1 MKKLLIILIAAIATT
16 LTFDSC
22 KKGDEAA
29 AKFKAD
35 SIAMRQEHM
44 LEIGD
49 MMGEIS
55 AIIDSINADENEI
68 TILTAEGSKHSKE
81 QVIAKLKHIQQLMD
95 AKKQRIAE
103 LEAQLEKRIGENKT
117 LSRDYENMKNIVAQ
131 LRKDVEGKERQI
143 ANLQAELATANDY
156 AAVLVRENTQL
167 AQSNSNLRTSMESQ
181 ERTIAKQEQVI
192 ASQEQGLRQQD
203 EALNTVY
210 YCIDTKA
217 NLVAAG
223 IASKSGLFKRKTKA
237 NTEAY
242 ASGAFKSGNKL
253 TLKSFNIPASKCK
266 ILSGQPESSYTITK
280 NGNTCTLSITD
291 PTAFWRASQY
301 LVVQF

>member
-35 SIAMRQEHM
+35 SIAMRQEQM

-68 TILTAEGSKHSKE
+68 TVLTAEGSKHSKE
-81 QVIAKLKHIQQLMD
+81 QVIAKLKHVQQLMD

-117 LSRDYENMKNIVAQ
+117 LSRDYENMKTIVAQ

-143 ANLQAELATANDY
+143 ASLQAELASANDY

-167 AQSNSNLRTSMESQ
+167 TQSNTSLRSSVESQ

-223 IASKSGLFKRKTKA
+223 IATKTGLFKSKTKA
-237 NTEAY
+237 NTEGY

-280 NGNTCTLSITD
+280 SGKSCTLTITD
-291 PTAFWRASQY
+291 PAAFWRASQY

>member
-1 MKKLLIILIAAIATT
+1 MKKILIILIAAIATT

-22 KKGDEAA
+22 KKGEEAE

-55 AIIDSINADENEI
+55 AIIDSINADENAI
-68 TILTAEGSKHSKE
+68 TVLTAEGSKHSKE
-81 QVIAKLKHIQQLMD
+81 QVIAKLKHVQQLME

-103 LEAQLEKRIGENKT
+103 LETLLEKRISENKE
-117 LSRDYENMKNIVAQ
+117 LSKDYENMKSIVSQ
-131 LRKDVEGKERQI
+131 LRKDVEAKERQI
-143 ANLQAELATANDY
+143 ASLQAELATANDY
-156 AAVLVRENTQL
+156 AAVLVRENAQL
-167 AQSNSNLRTSMESQ
+167 SQSNSNLRSSVESQ
-181 ERTIAKQEQVI
+181 ERTIAKQEEVI

-217 NLVAAG
+217 NLIAAG
-223 IASKSGLFKRKTKA
+223 IATKAGIFKSRTKA

-253 TLKSFNIPASKCK
+253 SLKSFNIPASKCK
-266 ILSGQPESSYTITK
+266 VLSGQPESSYAITK
-280 NGNTCTLSITD
+280 NGGSCTLTITD
-291 PTAFWRASQY
+291 PASFWRASQY

>member
-16 LTFDSC
+16 LAFDSC

-29 AKFKAD
+29 AKFKSD

-55 AIIDSINADENEI
+55 AIIDSINADENAI
-68 TILTAEGSKHSKE
+68 TVLTAEGNKHSKE
-81 QVIAKLKHIQQLMD
+81 QVIAKLKHIQQLME

-103 LEAQLEKRIGENKT
+103 LEALLDKRIAENET
-117 LSRDYENMKNIVAQ
+117 LSKDYENLKNIVAQ
-131 LRKDVEGKERQI
+131 LRKDVEGKELQI
-143 ANLQAELATANDY
+143 TSLQAELATANDY
-156 AAVLVRENTQL
+156 AAVLVRENAQL
-167 AQSNSNLRTSMESQ
+167 TQSNTNLRTSVESQ

-192 ASQEQGLRQQD
+192 ASQEQGLKQQD

-217 NLVAAG
+217 NLVANG
-223 IASKSGLFKRKTKA
+223 IASKAGLFKQKTKA
-237 NTEAY
+237 NTEGFN
-242 ASGAFKSGNKL
+242 SSAFKSGNKL

-266 ILSGQPESSYTITK
+266 VLSGQPESSYTITK
-280 NGNTCTLSITD
+280 NGNSCVLTITD
-291 PTAFWRASQY
+291 ATSFWRASQY

>member
-35 SIAMRQEHM
+35 SIAMRQEQM

-55 AIIDSINADENEI
+55 AIIDSINAEENEI
-68 TILTAEGSKHSKE
+68 TVLTAEGSKHSKE
-81 QVIAKLKHIQQLMD
+81 QVIAKLKHVQQLMD

-117 LSRDYENMKNIVAQ
+117 LSRDYENMKTIVAQ

-143 ANLQAELATANDY
+143 ASLQAELASANDY

-167 AQSNSNLRTSMESQ
+167 TQSNTSLRSSVESQ

-223 IASKSGLFKRKTKA
+223 IATKTGLFKSKTKA
-237 NTEAY
+237 NTEGY

-253 TLKSFNIPASKCK
+253 TLKNFNIPASKCK

-280 NGNTCTLSITD
+280 SGKSCTLTIID
-291 PTAFWRASQY
+291 PAAFWRASQY

>member
-280 NGNTCTLSITD
+280 NGGSCTLSITD